1 MHFQSLLELNVVKR
15 FRVGLVVL
23 LLIDDHLLF
32 LQLLAKPEILIPYK
46 TVKSGHLL
54 QGSLLC
60 LHLWNVR
67 MIFVDIWTF
76 DGLK

>member
-1 MHFQSLLELNVVKR
+1 MKR

-46 TVKSGHLL
+46 TAMSGHLL
-54 QGSLLC
+54 QVYLLC
-60 LHLWNVR
+60 LHLWNTR
-67 MIFVDIWTF
+67 MIFIDIWMF
-76 DGLK
+76 DCLE